1 MELLISTT
9 GNEIEISAVRKIV
22 AEDQPAMVG
31 GFSGA
36 LSLF

>member
-9 GNEIEISAVRKIV
+9 GNEIEISAVRKTAV
-22 AEDQPAMVG
+22 EDQPVMAG